1 MDEGRTESGGRLT
14 TTIPR
19 PTARRASDLGRSRL
33 GDIRRRRVRRADR
46 ITPRRRS
53 AWLFG
58 LAALVVAGS
67 IGAALFGLPVRTWF
81 EQDQQLQGLEHELS
95 ELQTVNNDLE
105 SEVDRLQ
112 TDDGIVEAAR
122 EELGHV
128 QAGDNRQTMLAL
140 PSLPRDLPD
149 GWPYSQ
155 VDSILAIREAAE
167 AAEAAGVDPAD
178 TVAPAPGGW
187 IDLAPP
193 TSAAPAA
200 ATPSPALTATTVVG
214 SPGPTVSPTSS
225 PTPPS
230 GPPNS

>member
-19 PTARRASDLGRSRL
+19 PTERRASDLGRSRL
-33 GDIRRRRVRRADR
+33 RDIRRRRLRRADR
-46 ITPRRRS
+46 ITPRRRA

-95 ELQTVNNDLE
+95 ELQTVNNDLQ

-112 TDDGIVEAAR
+112 TDDGIIEAAR

-140 PSLPRDLPD
+140 PPLPRDLPD

-167 AAEAAGVDPAD
+167 SAASDPAD
-178 TVAPAPGGW
+178 VAPEPGDGGSW
-187 IDLAPP
+187 IDLGPSTAP
-193 TSAAPAA
+193 SASVVAPS
-200 ATPSPALTATTVVG
+200 TALTPTTLVG
-214 SPGPTVSPTSS
+214 SSVATAGPTTN
-225 PTPPS
+225 PTPTA